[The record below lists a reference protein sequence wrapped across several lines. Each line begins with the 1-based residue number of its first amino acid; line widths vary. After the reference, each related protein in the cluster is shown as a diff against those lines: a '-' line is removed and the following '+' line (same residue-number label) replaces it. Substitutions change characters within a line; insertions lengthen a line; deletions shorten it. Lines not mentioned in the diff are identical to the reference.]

1 VREEAEAPP
10 AFSPD
15 DELNPGLV
23 LRLQRSAG
31 NAAVSRLVRD
41 RAAGRGRGRKKDD
54 DEDRPQG
61 FFQMV
66 LAWARKQ
73 LGLGEAE
80 AQKALDEKDEAPTK
94 AGGKANGKVRPPDG
108 KAKAGHGGKGGR
120 GAGERA
126 RAPRPHPNGKRP
138 AGGAPAPVV
147 PNVVP
152 EGGRRPKTPEEDPAF
167 RAVKARIGAAGEA
180 TKDHPPSES
189 KAAEAQAAAKGPP
202 NEVQSQ
208 AKGAQVDDMA
218 AQKPGSFDKKAF
230 MAAVH
235 KAVEAATPKNLK
247 QVSDFAESGKA
258 GEVGDRVA
266 GMVTQNKEAAER
278 GIKDTTAAQPD
289 PSRGEAKAVVPM
301 QEEQPGA
308 PPAPVAAASGMPPP
322 ATAQETDLSK
332 GPAEVDKELKEN
344 EVTEEQ
350 LQASN
355 EPDMQ
360 QAVDAKKDAEKHST
374 EAPKA
379 YRAEEAAILGKAK
392 TESEQEAAAGLGG
405 MHKSK
410 VSALTQIAGS
420 KTHTKSA
427 DEAKRAKVATD
438 LEAIYGKTKT
448 DVTKILD
455 GIEPKVTSAFDTGE
469 QAARQDF
476 ESYVDAQMTAYKDD
490 RYSGWRGKL
499 RWFRDK
505 LLGMPD
511 AVNRFYETGKS
522 RYIAAM
528 DGVISN
534 VADIVG
540 TDLDAAHARIA
551 QGQAEVKK
559 YVTGLPKDLKKLG
572 NEAAAEMGRR
582 FQQLESDVDA
592 KSEDLVQT
600 IANKYVESSGNLDK
614 RIEELKEANKGLVD
628 KAIGF
633 VKGAIETIRKLKDLL
648 MNVLRKAISVI
659 GDILRHPIRFIEN
672 FMSGVKDGLHLFT
685 DKIGSY
691 LEDALI
697 GWLFGPSVLGGRAIE
712 KPQSLDFKG
721 VVSLVLQVLGLTKD
735 ALLDRLTKKVGAPAV
750 DKLKKGVEWIGL
762 LITEGP
768 AGLWKWVQ
776 QKVGDLY
783 ETVIGGIKDWVVTKV
798 IKAGITWLIG
808 LLNPAGALVKIV
820 KAIVDVVTFIFE
832 RAEQIADFINAVLDA
847 VIDVAKGNLGGVA
860 KKIADGLGKGLS
872 LAIGFLASLLG
883 LGGIGETVRG
893 IIDKVRAPIKNL
905 VDGLIDSA
913 VRMAKRLGMG
923 IKSIGKRAVG
933 WVKGKAAGI
942 KERIVGPRTPEDE
955 AAYEKRLDKA
965 EEELKPKVAGMV
977 ANGTSRPVMKAKAL
991 GWSARYRVRVSV
1003 QTDDAE
1009 TRVIARTQR
1018 ERKLAEHLISLEGER
1033 LSRMIREVAKEILE
1047 EKEVQIQLEQIVEDR
1062 EKGYGTPE
1070 HPRVERGGAAE
1081 AQSIIKE
1088 TRRPGQA
1095 ESILMGGQWGVAE
1108 RQTRSRRPGHIL
1120 VEELG
1125 TYPEIAG
1132 QLTELK
1138 AAGLSN
1144 ADIADAVLALGRG
1157 EHPGGIFEQ
1166 RPELGQKAAEVT
1178 RLMFQVEAGRSPS
1191 ALVTSPMAI
1200 ETIAGS
1206 GGDIE
1211 AGVTELHPMS
1221 PEGAVAAGRGVGQ
1234 IVGVPVPTTV
1244 KSIST
1249 AAKRERMM
1257 EMERKAAEA
1266 YVYTLIMAQKPLY
1279 QTGDQ
1284 WERFIKHH
1292 FRDYLKNMARP
1303 FALRTSE

>member
-1 VREEAEAPP
+1 
-10 AFSPD
+10 
-15 DELNPGLV
+15 
-23 LRLQRSAG
+23 
-31 NAAVSRLVRD
+31 
-41 RAAGRGRGRKKDD
+41 
-54 DEDRPQG
+54 
-61 FFQMV
+61 MV

-94 AGGKANGKVRPPDG
+94 AGGKANGKVRQPDG
-108 KAKAGHGGKGGR
+108 KAKASHGAKGSK
-120 GAGERA
+120 GARE
-126 RAPRPHPNGKRP
+126 RAPRPHANGRRP
-138 AGGAPAPVV
+138 ASGAPAPAV

-180 TKDHPPSES
+180 TKDHPPPQS

-218 AQKPGSFDKKAF
+218 GQKPGAFDKKAF

-289 PSRGEAKAVVPM
+289 PSRGEAKEVVPM
-301 QEEQPGA
+301 QEEKPGA

-332 GPAEVDKELKEN
+332 GPADVDKELKEN
-344 EVTEEQ
+344 DVTEEQ
-350 LQASN
+350 LQESN

-420 KTHTKSA
+420 KTRTKSA
-427 DEAKRAKVATD
+427 DEAKRAKVASD

-455 GIEPKVTSAFDTGE
+455 GIEPKVTAAFDTGE
-469 QAARQDF
+469 QAARQGF

-522 RYIAAM
+522 RYIVAM

-540 TDLDAAHARIA
+540 NDLNAAHARIA

-592 KSEDLVQT
+592 KQEDLVST

-721 VVSLVLQVLGLTKD
+721 VVSLVLQVLGLTKE

-768 AGLWKWVQ
+768 GGLWKWVQ

-783 ETVIGGIKDWVVTKV
+783 ETVIGGIKDWVITKV
-798 IKAGITWLIG
+798 IKAGITWLIS

-832 RAEQIADFINAVLDA
+832 RAEQIIDFINAVLDA

-905 VDGLIDSA
+905 VDGLIDGA
-913 VRMAKRLGMG
+913 VRMAKRLFGRPATWAKAKYAQGKAAVKAGVQVVKEKGKKALKAVGRALG
-923 IKSIGKRAVG
+923 IIKADEIFDMEGEGHTLAATGTEAGLSITMASGIAKSLLPLIQAARAAVKKSKRPEAEKRTIDEALEKADVQAAAAAREWATEAEKIGRRYPGDDPDVVKKRAGKRAAAKSEIEGALAKSLRKIITALKRVPA
-933 WVKGKAAGI
+933 KGLAELLEFAKT
-942 KERIVGPRTPEDE
+942 KRFLPPEMFLPGRFR
-955 AAYEKRLDKA
+955 RLLYDRPAKW
-965 EEELKPKVAGMV
+965 
-977 ANGTSRPVMKAKAL
+977 TSRRDEFYYAHEPELYKQVLDLHAKGMRL
-991 GWSARYRVRVSV
+991 RKPSNVDPEPEHFGPKLSPREEQQARAELRRLMSPDVGRL
-1003 QTDDAE
+1003 DDAE
-1009 TRVIARTQR
+1009 
-1018 ERKLAEHLISLEGER
+1018 AEGHSI
-1033 LSRMIREVAKEILE
+1033 
-1047 EKEVQIQLEQIVEDR
+1047 
-1062 EKGYGTPE
+1062 
-1070 HPRVERGGAAE
+1070 RGGAMIAWERGLLMTYYEETKYDVDHKVPLAQHWKEAGHKTDDEERAE
-1081 AQSIIKE
+1081 HATAE
-1088 TRRPGQA
+1088 HNLRLMTRHHNRAKGARVGIPGRPGEVEGET
-1095 ESILMGGQWGVAE
+1095 ESHHFQDIPYVDEDFESACADEETIGDD
-1108 RQTRSRRPGHIL
+1108 SRRD
-1120 VEELG
+1120 
-1125 TYPEIAG
+1125 
-1132 QLTELK
+1132 K
-1138 AAGLSN
+1138 
-1144 ADIADAVLALGRG
+1144 
-1157 EHPGGIFEQ
+1157 
-1166 RPELGQKAAEVT
+1166 
-1178 RLMFQVEAGRSPS
+1178 
-1191 ALVTSPMAI
+1191 
-1200 ETIAGS
+1200 
-1206 GGDIE
+1206 
-1211 AGVTELHPMS
+1211 
-1221 PEGAVAAGRGVGQ
+1221 
-1234 IVGVPVPTTV
+1234 
-1244 KSIST
+1244 
-1249 AAKRERMM
+1249 
-1257 EMERKAAEA
+1257 
-1266 YVYTLIMAQKPLY
+1266 
-1279 QTGDQ
+1279 
-1284 WERFIKHH
+1284 FIKIG
-1292 FRDYLKNMARP
+1292 
-1303 FALRTSE
+1303 

>member
-1 VREEAEAPP
+1 
-10 AFSPD
+10 
-15 DELNPGLV
+15 
-23 LRLQRSAG
+23 
-31 NAAVSRLVRD
+31 
-41 RAAGRGRGRKKDD
+41 
-54 DEDRPQG
+54 
-61 FFQMV
+61 
-66 LAWARKQ
+66 
-73 LGLGEAE
+73 
-80 AQKALDEKDEAPTK
+80 
-94 AGGKANGKVRPPDG
+94 
-108 KAKAGHGGKGGR
+108 
-120 GAGERA
+120 
-126 RAPRPHPNGKRP
+126 
-138 AGGAPAPVV
+138 
-147 PNVVP
+147 
-152 EGGRRPKTPEEDPAF
+152 
-167 RAVKARIGAAGEA
+167 
-180 TKDHPPSES
+180 
-189 KAAEAQAAAKGPP
+189 
-202 NEVQSQ
+202 
-208 AKGAQVDDMA
+208 
-218 AQKPGSFDKKAF
+218 
-230 MAAVH
+230 
-235 KAVEAATPKNLK
+235 
-247 QVSDFAESGKA
+247 
-258 GEVGDRVA
+258 
-266 GMVTQNKEAAER
+266 
-278 GIKDTTAAQPD
+278 
-289 PSRGEAKAVVPM
+289 M
-301 QEEQPGA
+301 QEEHPGA

-332 GPAEVDKELKEN
+332 GPADVDKEMKEN
-344 EVTEEQ
+344 DVTEEQ
-350 LQASN
+350 LQESN

-360 QAVDAKKDAEKHST
+360 QAVDAKKDAEKHSA

-410 VSALTQIAGS
+410 VSALTHIAGS

-427 DEAKRAKVATD
+427 DEAKRAKVASD
-438 LEAIYGKTKT
+438 VEAIYGKTKT

-528 DGVISN
+528 DGVIEK
-534 VADIVG
+534 VADVVG
-540 TDLDAAHARIA
+540 TDLNAAHARIA

-582 FQQLESDVDA
+582 FEQLESEVDA

-712 KPQSLDFKG
+712 KPESLDFKG

-783 ETVIGGIKDWVVTKV
+783 ETVIGGIKDWVITKV
-798 IKAGITWLIG
+798 IKAGITWLIS

-832 RAEQIADFINAVLDA
+832 RAEQIIDFINSVLDA

-905 VDGLIDSA
+905 VDGLIDGA
-913 VRMAKRLGMG
+913 VRMAKRLFGRPAAWVR
-923 IKSIGKRAVG
+923 GKYEAGKAKARELVH
-933 WVKGKAAGI
+933 KGKAAVQKGVAWMKGKLGI
-942 KERIVGPRTPEDE
+942 ASFT
-955 AAYEKRLDKA
+955 AAGEHHEVSA
-965 EEELKPKVAGMV
+965 EMV
-977 ANGTSRPVMKAKAL
+977 NGTPQ
-991 GWSARYRVRVSV
+991 VRVASANPKDPV
-1003 QTDDAE
+1003 KFLEDFKT
-1009 TRVIARTQR
+1009 TRIDPLREGLKKQELMSLYGAAMGYAGELPEHVAQLAR
-1018 ERKLAEHLISLEGER
+1018 
-1033 LSRMIREVAKEILE
+1033 VPDVPAKKTPS
-1047 EKEVQIQLEQIVEDR
+1047 KEVQALLE
-1062 EKGYGTPE
+1062 
-1070 HPRVERGGAAE
+1070 A
-1081 AQSIIKE
+1081 
-1088 TRRPGQA
+1088 
-1095 ESILMGGQWGVAE
+1095 
-1108 RQTRSRRPGHIL
+1108 
-1120 VEELG
+1120 
-1125 TYPEIAG
+1125 
-1132 QLTELK
+1132 
-1138 AAGLSN
+1138 
-1144 ADIADAVLALGRG
+1144 LAYDL
-1157 EHPGGIFEQ
+1157 Q
-1166 RPELGQKAAEVT
+1166 
-1178 RLMFQVEAGRSPS
+1178 RLME
-1191 ALVTSPMAI
+1191 
-1200 ETIAGS
+1200 
-1206 GGDIE
+1206 
-1211 AGVTELHPMS
+1211 
-1221 PEGAVAAGRGVGQ
+1221 AAGRGIATGARNDPIPIVWFKRREHYPRAILLDVPEEGKTPVTMTGDTEIVIPDISQARVSVGSWTEDE
-1234 IVGVPVPTTV
+1234 IDVGRAPGWEARQAFEEKDRRRMV
-1244 KSIST
+1244 
-1249 AAKRERMM
+1249 RERT
-1257 EMERKAAEA
+1257 RRRDRGIPARRDDLHRIVNYAGTSIRIGVAAENMPEA
-1266 YVYTLIMAQKPLY
+1266 LMASSKSDPLMRTEQKADTQDARETKGAEFFKKILKVFGYEWENPPMDPDHVRDLGFGGSDDIEKGNFWPAPREVNQQNFNEVYKQVVVY
-1279 QTGDQ
+1279 
-1284 WERFIKHH
+1284 
-1292 FRDYLKNMARP
+1292 RDENGEVQRSTPGRLKGKY
-1303 FALRTSE
+1303 FEIVELQ